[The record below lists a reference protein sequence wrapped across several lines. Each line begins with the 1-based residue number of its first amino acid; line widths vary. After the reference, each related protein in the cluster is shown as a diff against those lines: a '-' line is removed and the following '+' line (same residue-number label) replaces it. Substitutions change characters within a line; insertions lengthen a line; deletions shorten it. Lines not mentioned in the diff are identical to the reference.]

1 MARKSFFERM
11 EREIDFQKEYEK
23 IEHVILNE
31 YEYVGHTIENEI
43 EKYFREWEDRQ
54 NYMSFYELRKEL
66 GFTYYTT
73 RNYKESNVPNGFI
86 TCIEDFLLYCE
97 MIRNLLKHTY
107 IKSPYNEQ
115 RILDINR
122 TIQFDLDRINHQFY
136 VYGDGREIVVQKNA
150 ATSAVADIVEPI
162 LADEIVRYNHYLLKG
177 DLESKKDI
185 LIKIAAALEPMR
197 QNLRD
202 ANKTIENDL
211 FFLVNRMNIRHNNC
225 DSRDSKNYCEEFDK
239 LSKSEKESWYDEIYQ
254 ESLMAFLTLE
264 QKKRERKIAEFK
276 QRISNNG

>member
-11 EREIDFQKEYEK
+11 EREIDLQNEYEK
-23 IEHVILNE
+23 IENVILNE
-31 YEYVGHTIENEI
+31 KEYGDHTIENDI
-43 EKYFREWEDRQ
+43 EECFREWECRQ
-54 NYMSFYELRKEL
+54 NYMSFRELRNEL
-66 GFTYYTT
+66 GFDFSYNIIGYY
-73 RNYKESNVPNGFI
+73 VPNGVVG
-86 TCIEDFLLYCE
+86 CIEDFLLYCE
-97 MIRNLLKHTY
+97 MIRNLLNHLRKRPHH
-107 IKSPYNEQ
+107 NER
-115 RILDINR
+115 RIIDINS

-136 VYGDGREIVVQKNA
+136 VCEDGREIIVQKNA

-162 LADEIVRYNHYLLKG
+162 LADEIIRYNHYLLKG
-177 DLESKKDI
+177 DLESKKGI
-185 LIKIAAALEPMR
+185 LNKIAAALEPMR
-197 QNLRD
+197 QDLKD